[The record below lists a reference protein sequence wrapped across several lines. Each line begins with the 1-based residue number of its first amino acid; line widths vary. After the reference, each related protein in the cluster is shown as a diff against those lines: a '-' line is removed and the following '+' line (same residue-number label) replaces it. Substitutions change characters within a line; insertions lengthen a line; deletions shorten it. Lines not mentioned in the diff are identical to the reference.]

1 MSQAQL
7 LLNTAHATLLPRNGG
22 HAVAPTSLP
31 GHYKLLGRDRQFYLA
46 SGARQFSWAFKD
58 KKVVATQSRDG
69 DWFFH
74 YVDTE
79 GRRWTMRPEEIEAM
93 QRWSQA
99 RKAAGAEPSQPDQPT
114 QAAAKPSRKPRT
126 QLQAK
131 LEMRRLTTER
141 QELQGAKLGAN
152 TRKLRQ
158 LARQFKL
165 ETQLPAGL

>member
-1 MSQAQL
+1 MSQVQL

-58 KKVVATQSRDG
+58 KKVVATQSRAG

-79 GRRWTMRPEEIEAM
+79 GRRWTMRPEDIEAM
-93 QRWSQA
+93 QRWSQT
-99 RKAAGAEPSQPDQPT
+99 RKAAGAEPDT
-114 QAAAKPSRKPRT
+114 DDVDYDKEEEEAEAFAYF
-126 QLQAK
+126 
-131 LEMRRLTTER
+131 RLLCQQR
-141 QELQGAKLGAN
+141 QELHGAKLGAN
-152 TRKLRQ
+152 TRALRK
-158 LARQFKL
+158 LAREYGWVQH
-165 ETQLPAGL
+165 LPAGV